1 MISKHHWETKPDA
14 TGMNII
20 SNDVKMKEQQPVSEP
35 PKLPF
40 SNGVIS
46 QHINRLHQKAQLA
59 QSQPKSSVT
68 SNTNMICAS
77 SHTNLSSS
85 SSQMT
90 SSRPQNNIDP
100 FSPSTNMTQQQNDL
114 SMQHSLQHRSIGRP
128 QTNDQAGNSRRASDP
143 VRVLNDGKTYHV
155 AGHHMTQ
162 SSRQRSGSYNHLNH
176 SSSNNT
182 NYDHGTSYNSPNHQN
197 IDVTSNRHVRND
209 LQERL
214 SYLKTIVCTD
224 LDLFSFFFYYIR
236 ANDNNDILMST
247 FFSSF

>member
-1 MISKHHWETKPDA
+1 MAVKYPWVTRNSNNHPIGNDCGKIEDQQHTSDSSKQ
-14 TGMNII
+14 
-20 SNDVKMKEQQPVSEP
+20 S
-35 PKLPF
+35 F
-40 SNGVIS
+40 SNGAIS
-46 QHINRLHQKAQLA
+46 QHINRLHQKAQLT
-59 QSQPKSSVT
+59 QNQQKSSTT
-68 SNTNMICAS
+68 SNSDVMCAS
-77 SHTNLSSS
+77 PNINLS

-90 SSRPQNNIDP
+90 SRPQSNNDP

-143 VRVLNDGKTYHV
+143 VRVLDGKTYHV

-197 IDVTSNRHVRND
+197 IDVTSNRHVRKD
-209 LQERL
+209 
-214 SYLKTIVCTD
+214 
-224 LDLFSFFFYYIR
+224 
-236 ANDNNDILMST
+236 
-247 FFSSF
+247 